1 MNACCVAGISNV
13 SYLISHQMKIGITG
27 GIGSGKTT
35 ACKVFEVLGIPV
47 FYADTV
53 AKELM
58 HTDVLLK
65 EELISAFGANSYFPN
80 GELNRKYISEI
91 VFKDETQL
99 QILNKL
105 VHPAVFRAFDQWVL
119 NHRNAPYVLK
129 EAALLFESGSSKMCD
144 YNILVKSPEAIKI
157 ERIIKRDHITEAEV
171 RLRMNKQLSDEEKE
185 KLADFILYNNEEQLL
200 VTQILTLHEKL
211 LALNPVSA

>member
-1 MNACCVAGISNV
+1 
-13 SYLISHQMKIGITG
+13 MKIGITG

-35 ACKVFEVLGIPV
+35 ACRVFEVLGIPV

-58 HTDVLLK
+58 HTDILLRQ
-65 EELISAFGANSYFPN
+65 EIIAAFGANSYFPN

-91 VFKDETQL
+91 VFKDEVQL

-119 NHRNAPYVLK
+119 NQRNAPYVLK
-129 EAALLFESGSSKMCD
+129 EAALLFESGSYKMCD

-171 RLRMNKQLSDEEKE
+171 KLRMNKQLSDEEKE
-185 KLADFILYNNEEQLL
+185 KQSDFILYNNEEQLL
-200 VTQILTLHEKL
+200 VTQILALHEKL
-211 LALNPVSA
+211 LALNPISA

>member
-1 MNACCVAGISNV
+1 
-13 SYLISHQMKIGITG
+13 MKIGITG

-58 HTDVLLK
+58 HTDILLK
-65 EELISAFGANSYFPN
+65 KELISAFGPNSYFPN
-80 GELNRKYISEI
+80 GELNRKYISGI

-119 NHRNAPYVLK
+119 NQRNAPYVLK
-129 EAALLFESGSSKMCD
+129 EAALLFESGSSQMFD

-157 ERIIKRDHITEAEV
+157 QRIIQRDHITESEV
-171 RLRMNKQLSDEEKE
+171 RLRMNKQLPDEEKE

-211 LALNPVSA
+211 LALNPISA